1 MSSLVEIELQRNS
14 AVSLLFFFSENY
26 RSPVE
31 VLKFRLVRIQFP
43 KEIMFC
49 LTGFMLLIW
58 LSKKALQ
65 LRPDGKNLGHFLYF
79 DEYKYDIT

>member
-1 MSSLVEIELQRNS
+1 
-14 AVSLLFFFSENY
+14 
-26 RSPVE
+26 
-31 VLKFRLVRIQFP
+31 
-43 KEIMFC
+43 MFC
-49 LTGFMLLIW
+49 LTGFILLIW